1 MKSLGLRLALV
12 ISGVLLC
19 LMLVADVW
27 LERQLTK
34 AIYEEERTQAETHA
48 QTLLASLQTL
58 MLNGQGTLAREWLD
72 RLQGAGGIV
81 DIEVLRRDGNEAFTD
96 LSTVDQV
103 NDFLSMPRFQRDPRS
118 PRDPQSMPTQAFQK
132 AFQKA
137 LQGETA
143 LERTDN
149 SFTVLMPIHA
159 KTECLACHGYDES
172 PLRGVLNLTLSTA
185 GTETRIS
192 NMRNSL
198 WATSMLLVVLLGV
211 AMWTA
216 LRFSVLRPIAH
227 LRDAIVRV
235 GQGER
240 NTKLP
245 VRHKDELGE
254 VAQVFNR
261 MQDDLQVY
269 EARIRAV
276 MDNVVDAIVTIDER
290 GIIESVNPAVEKM
303 FGYLPQELIGEN
315 IKKLMPEPYRSMHDE
330 YLATY
335 QRTRKTR
342 ILGSS
347 RELVA
352 MRKDGSVFSVDL
364 AVSEM
369 HLGEHGHFIGVM
381 RDITERKE
389 QMEALEYQALHD
401 ALTDLPNR
409 TLLSDRVAQA
419 ILRAQREGL
428 QLALVLAD
436 LDRFKEINDT
446 LGHQNGDLI
455 LQQVSM
461 RLRNALRESDTIARL
476 GGDEFAALLPS
487 VDLTQATNIV
497 RKLIGALEEP
507 FIIDE
512 QVLHVGASFGIAMYP
527 EHGEDESA
535 LMRHADV
542 AMYIAKRASL
552 GYTTYDSSKD
562 QHSLRNLALV
572 SELRS
577 GIDSGEMILYYQPK
591 VSLATGKVVGVEVL
605 VRWRHPRYG
614 LMLPDSFIPLAEQT
628 GLINP
633 LTQWVIKAALEQ
645 CQQWKVSGMCL
656 PIAVNLSVR
665 NLLDAQLLDQLAV
678 ALQNVP
684 SDSLCRICL
693 EITETAMMADPVRA
707 LTILNALNDMGIV
720 LSIDDFGTGY
730 SSLAYIKQLP
740 VNELKIDKSF
750 VMGMS
755 VGENDAVIVR
765 STIELAHN
773 LGFKVVAE
781 GVEDEATYHMLAK
794 LGCDVAQGYYISRP
808 LPPAD
813 VEVWLR
819 GSQWPL
825 DEMITHKH

>member
-1 MKSLGLRLALV
+1 MRSLGLRLALV
-12 ISGVLLC
+12 ISGVLLG
-19 LMLVADVW
+19 LMLVTDVW

-34 AIYEEERTQAETHA
+34 AIYEEERVQAEIHA
-48 QTLLASLQTL
+48 KTLLASLQTL

-72 RLQGAGGIV
+72 RLQGTGGIV
-81 DIEVLRRDGNEAFTD
+81 DVEVLRRDGNEAFTD
-96 LSTVDQV
+96 LSTVERV
-103 NDFLSMPRFQRDPRS
+103 NDFLNMPRFQREPRAPHDPL
-118 PRDPQSMPTQAFQK
+118 PVPMQ

-143 LERTDN
+143 LERTND

-159 KTECLACHGYDES
+159 KTECLACHGYDAS
-172 PLRGVLNLTLSTA
+172 PLRGVLKLTLSTTD
-185 GTETRIS
+185 TEIRIN

-198 WATSMLLVVLLGV
+198 WAISVLLAIMLGV
-211 AMWTA
+211 AMWIA

-245 VRHKDELGE
+245 VYHQDEFGE

-276 MDNVVDAIVTIDER
+276 MDNVVDAIVTIDEH
-290 GIIESVNPAVEKM
+290 GIVESVNPAVEKM
-303 FGYLPQELIGEN
+303 FGYLPHELVGEN

-330 YLATY
+330 YLTTY
-335 QRTRKTR
+335 QRTRKSR
-342 ILGSS
+342 ILGLS

-369 HLGEHGHFIGVM
+369 RLGQHSHFIGVM
-381 RDITERKE
+381 RDITERKD

-409 TLLSDRVAQA
+409 TLLSDRVSQA
-419 ILRAQREGL
+419 IVRAQRDGS

-455 LQQVSM
+455 LQQVST

-476 GGDEFAALLPS
+476 GGDEFAALLPN
-487 VDLTQATNIV
+487 VDLEQATNIV
-497 RKLIGALEEP
+497 RKLIATLEDP
-507 FIIDE
+507 LIIDG
-512 QVLHVGASFGIAMYP
+512 QSLHVGSSFGIAMFP
-527 EHGEDESA
+527 GHGDDESI

-542 AMYIAKRASL
+542 AMYIAKRANL
-552 GYTTYDSSKD
+552 GYTIYDPSKD

-577 GIDSGEMILYYQPK
+577 GIDSGELILYYQPK
-591 VSLATGKVVGVEVL
+591 VSLAAGKVVGAEVL

-614 LMLPDSFIPLAEQT
+614 LMFPDSFIPLAEQT

-633 LTQWVIKAALEQ
+633 LTQWVINAALEQ
-645 CQQWKVSGMCL
+645 CQQWKAAGMCL

-665 NLLDAQLLDQLAV
+665 NLLDAQLIDQLAV
-678 ALQNVP
+678 ALHNVP
-684 SDSLCRICL
+684 HDSRCRICL

-707 LTILNALNDMGIV
+707 LTILNALNEMGIV

-730 SSLAYIKQLP
+730 SSLAYIKRLP

-750 VMGMS
+750 VMGMG

-765 STIELAHN
+765 STIDLAHN

-781 GVEDEATYHMLAK
+781 GVEDEATYNMLAK

-808 LPPAD
+808 LPPGD
-813 VEVWLR
+813 VEAWIR
-819 GSQWPL
+819 NSEWPV
-825 DEMITHKH
+825 DEMILHK

>member
-1 MKSLGLRLALV
+1 MRSLGLRLALV
-12 ISGVLLC
+12 ISGVLLG

-34 AIYEEERTQAETHA
+34 VIYEEERVQGEIHA
-48 QTLLASLQTL
+48 KTLLASLQTF

-81 DIEVLRRDGNEAFTD
+81 DVEVLRRDGNEAFTD
-96 LSTVDQV
+96 LSTVKRV
-103 NDFLSMPRFQRDPRS
+103 NDFLNMPRFQREPRAPHDPL
-118 PRDPQSMPTQAFQK
+118 PVPMQAFR
-132 AFQKA
+132 KA

-143 LERTDN
+143 LERTDD

-172 PLRGVLNLTLSTA
+172 PLRGVLKLTLSTA
-185 GTETRIS
+185 GTETRVS

-198 WATSMLLVVLLGV
+198 WATSVLLAIMLGV
-211 AMWTA
+211 AMWIA

-245 VRHKDELGE
+245 VYHQDEFGE

-276 MDNVVDAIVTIDER
+276 MDNVVDAIVTIDEH
-290 GIIESVNPAVEKM
+290 GIVESVNPAVEKM
-303 FGYLPQELIGEN
+303 FGYLPHELVGEN

-330 YLATY
+330 YLTTY
-335 QRTRKTR
+335 QHTRKSR
-342 ILGSS
+342 ILGLS

-369 HLGEHGHFIGVM
+369 RLGQHSHFIGVM
-381 RDITERKE
+381 RDITERKD

-409 TLLSDRVAQA
+409 TLLSDRVSQA
-419 ILRAQREGL
+419 IVRAQRDGS

-455 LQQVSM
+455 LQQVST

-476 GGDEFAALLPS
+476 GGDEFAALLPN
-487 VDLTQATNIV
+487 VDLAQATNIV
-497 RKLIGALEEP
+497 RKLIATLEDP
-507 FIIDE
+507 LIIDG
-512 QVLHVGASFGIAMYP
+512 QSLHVGSSFGIAMFP
-527 EHGEDESA
+527 EHGDDEGI

-542 AMYIAKRASL
+542 AMYIAKRANL
-552 GYTTYDSSKD
+552 GYTIYDPSKD

-577 GIDSGEMILYYQPK
+577 GIDNGELILYYQPK
-591 VSLATGKVVGVEVL
+591 VSLAAGKVVGAEVL

-614 LMLPDSFIPLAEQT
+614 LMFPDNFIPLAEQT

-633 LTQWVIKAALEQ
+633 LTQWVINAALEQ
-645 CQQWKVSGMCL
+645 CRQWKAAGMCL

-665 NLLDAQLLDQLAV
+665 NLLDAQLIDQLAV
-678 ALQNVP
+678 ALHNVP
-684 SDSLCRICL
+684 HDSRCHICL

-707 LTILNALNDMGIV
+707 LTILNALNEMGIV

-730 SSLAYIKQLP
+730 SSLAYIKRLP

-765 STIELAHN
+765 STIDLAHN

-808 LPPAD
+808 LPPGD
-813 VEVWLR
+813 VEAWIR
-819 GSQWPL
+819 NSEWPV
-825 DEMITHKH
+825 DEMILHK

>member
-1 MKSLGLRLALV
+1 MRSLGLRLALV
-12 ISGVLLC
+12 ISGVLLG
-19 LMLVADVW
+19 LMLVTDVW

-34 AIYEEERTQAETHA
+34 AIYEEERVQAEIHA
-48 QTLLASLQTL
+48 KTLLASLQTL

-72 RLQGAGGIV
+72 RLQGTGGIV
-81 DIEVLRRDGNEAFTD
+81 DVEVLRRDGNEAFTD
-96 LSTVDQV
+96 LSTVERV
-103 NDFLSMPRFQRDPRS
+103 NDFLNMPRFQREPRAPHDPL
-118 PRDPQSMPTQAFQK
+118 PVPMQ

-143 LERTDN
+143 LERTND

-159 KTECLACHGYDES
+159 KTECLACHGYDAS
-172 PLRGVLNLTLSTA
+172 PLRGVLKLTLSTTD
-185 GTETRIS
+185 TEIRIN

-198 WATSMLLVVLLGV
+198 WAISVLLAIMLGV
-211 AMWTA
+211 AMWIA

-245 VRHKDELGE
+245 VYHQDEFGE

-276 MDNVVDAIVTIDER
+276 MDNVVDAIVTIDEH
-290 GIIESVNPAVEKM
+290 GIVESVNPAVEKM
-303 FGYLPQELIGEN
+303 FGYLPHELVGEN

-330 YLATY
+330 YLTTY
-335 QRTRKTR
+335 QRTRKSR
-342 ILGSS
+342 ILGLS

-369 HLGEHGHFIGVM
+369 RLGQHSHFIGVM
-381 RDITERKE
+381 RDITERKD

-409 TLLSDRVAQA
+409 TLLSDRVSQA
-419 ILRAQREGL
+419 IVRAQRDGS

-455 LQQVSM
+455 LQQVST

-476 GGDEFAALLPS
+476 GGDEFAALLPN
-487 VDLTQATNIV
+487 VDLEQATNIV
-497 RKLIGALEEP
+497 RKLIATLEDP
-507 FIIDE
+507 LIIDG
-512 QVLHVGASFGIAMYP
+512 QSLHVGSSFGIAMFP
-527 EHGEDESA
+527 GHGDDESI

-542 AMYIAKRASL
+542 AMYIAKRANL
-552 GYTTYDSSKD
+552 GYTIYDPSKD

-577 GIDSGEMILYYQPK
+577 GIDSGELILYYQPK
-591 VSLATGKVVGVEVL
+591 VSLAAGKVVGAEVL

-614 LMLPDSFIPLAEQT
+614 LMFPDSFIPLAEQT

-633 LTQWVIKAALEQ
+633 LTQWVINAALEQ
-645 CQQWKVSGMCL
+645 CQQWKAAGMCL

-678 ALQNVP
+678 ALHNVP
-684 SDSLCRICL
+684 HDSRCRICL

-707 LTILNALNDMGIV
+707 LTILNALNEMGIV

-730 SSLAYIKQLP
+730 SSLAYIKRLP

-750 VMGMS
+750 VMGMG

-765 STIELAHN
+765 STIDLAHN

-781 GVEDEATYHMLAK
+781 GVEDEATYNMLAK

-808 LPPAD
+808 LPPGD
-813 VEVWLR
+813 VEAWIR
-819 GSQWPL
+819 NSEWPV
-825 DEMITHKH
+825 DEMILHK

>member
-19 LMLVADVW
+19 LMVIADLW

-34 AIYEEERTQAETHA
+34 AIYEEERVQAETHA
-48 QTLLASLQTL
+48 KTLLASLQTL

-72 RLQGAGGIV
+72 RLHGVGGIV
-81 DIEVLRRDGNEAFTD
+81 DIGVLRRNGDEAFTD
-96 LSTVDQV
+96 LTTVNQV
-103 NDFLSMPRFQRDPRS
+103 NGFLNLQRFQREPRLPHDS
-118 PRDPQSMPTQAFQK
+118 LPVSDQDFQ
-132 AFQKA
+132 QA
-137 LQGETA
+137 LQGNLT
-143 LERTDN
+143 LQRTKS

-159 KTECLACHGYDES
+159 KTECLACHGYDTS
-172 PLRGVLNLTLSTA
+172 PLRGVLKLSLSTA
-185 GTETRIS
+185 GTEARVN
-192 NMRNSL
+192 NMIRSL
-198 WATSMLLVVLLGV
+198 WATSLLLVLLLGV
-211 AMWTA
+211 AMWIA
-216 LRFSVLRPIAH
+216 LRFSVLRPIAN

-235 GQGER
+235 GHGER

-245 VRHKDELGE
+245 VHHKDELGE

-290 GIIESVNPAVEKM
+290 GIIESVNPAVEKT
-303 FGYLPQELIGEN
+303 FGYFPHELIGEN
-315 IKKLMPEPYRSMHDE
+315 VKKLMPEPYCSMHDD
-330 YLATY
+330 YLAAY
-335 QRTRKTR
+335 KRTKKTR
-342 ILGSS
+342 ILGTS

-352 MRKDGSVFSVDL
+352 MRKDGSIFSVDL
-364 AVSEM
+364 TISEM
-369 HLGEHGHFIGVM
+369 RLGEHDHFIGVM
-381 RDITERKE
+381 RNITERKE
-389 QMEALEYQALHD
+389 QMAALEYQALHD

-409 TLLSDRVAQA
+409 TLLSDRIAQA
-419 ILRAQREGL
+419 ILRVQREGS
-428 QLALVLAD
+428 QLALVLTD

-455 LQQVSM
+455 LQQVST

-476 GGDEFAALLPS
+476 GGDEFAVLLPS
-487 VDLTQATNIV
+487 VDLSQATSIV
-497 RKLIGALEEP
+497 HKLIAALDDP
-507 FIIDE
+507 LVVDE
-512 QVLHVGASFGIAMYP
+512 QPLHIGASFGVAMYP

-542 AMYIAKRASL
+542 AMYIAKRANL
-552 GYTTYDSSKD
+552 GYTIYDPSKD
-562 QHSLRNLALV
+562 QHSMRNLALL
-572 SELRS
+572 SELR
-577 GIDSGEMILYYQPK
+577 GAIDRGELMLYYQPK
-591 VSLATGKVVGVEVL
+591 VSLATSSVIGVEAL

-614 LMLPDSFIPLAEQT
+614 LMSPDSFIPLAEQT

-633 LTQWVIKAALEQ
+633 LTQWVIKAAMEQ
-645 CQQWKVSGMCL
+645 CQKWQMSGLLL

-665 NLLDAQLLDQLAV
+665 NLLDIQFAEQLAIL
-678 ALQNVP
+678 LQAVP
-684 SDSLCRICL
+684 HDFRCHLCL

-707 LTILNALNDMGIV
+707 LMILNDLNEMGVI

-740 VNELKIDKSF
+740 VSELKIDKSF

-755 VGENDAVIVR
+755 LGDNDAVIVR

-794 LGCDVAQGYYISRP
+794 LHCDVAQGYYISHP

-813 VEVWLR
+813 IEMWLHE
-819 GSQWPL
+819 SAWPL
-825 DEMITHKH
+825 DKTIKEV